1 MCPNSAALLAGCRCG
16 GKWGPPWF
24 GAVSASRRS
33 SGPAECRQSNRRPV
47 VRVVGSLSV
56 VQQAVIDAKADCSE
70 HPRVNRQLANLP
82 RTLICTFGHR
92 GTGASPE
99 FAFNPPRQF
108 VMKGRLWVSGK
119 RLAGRRA
126 TAMRS
131 NLGAR
136 SPRREWL
143 VSVQPRH
150 RRTHRLPVGVAHFG
164 HCHARPHR
172 LTRWKAGIRT
182 RFLPGLSDCSAEAST
197 AVRKPWRPCE
207 SSQCHGLVHRQ

>member
-82 RTLICTFGHR
+82 RTLICTFEHR

-108 VMKGRLWVSGK
+108 IMKGRLWVVMGQQTSRGPASGG
-119 RLAGRRA
+119 LG
-126 TAMRS
+126 S
-131 NLGAR
+131 SLGAH
-136 SPRREWL
+136 SPRWECL
-143 VSVQPRH
+143 VSAQPGRCRAL
-150 RRTHRLPVGVAHFG
+150 RRMSLDRTDNGRSALVAGTGLHAPNPSFARNPFG
-164 HCHARPHR
+164 CW
-172 LTRWKAGIRT
+172 L
-182 RFLPGLSDCSAEAST
+182 
-197 AVRKPWRPCE
+197 
-207 SSQCHGLVHRQ
+207 